1 MEIYA
6 LDNTYARIAIV
17 DQFESLIWTERYS
30 DLSDFTLVV
39 KDTTANRNQFKDGIV
54 LTHSLTD
61 RMMVVESRLRE
72 ITDAGLHTLKIQGR
86 GFESILYN
94 RSVTPFPES
103 TTTWK
108 SAAPAT
114 LGWIATRMVSFHL
127 VRGEGLM
134 PEDVVPELYTADTTE
149 GTELVSVAVE
159 LGNMFDRV
167 KSLCDS
173 AKLGFRIQLLPT
185 SPKLRFN
192 VYKGRDLRHVV
203 FSSTLDSLTSES
215 HLHDIKDYKNLAYV
229 WGKDAKKNTI
239 VAAPGLSVYRTG
251 IMRRVLHVD
260 AGDID
265 PAESTE
271 ATYLDQLKQRGLE
284 ALAEHNKV
292 DIFDGLLT
300 GLDPYQ
306 YQYSY
311 SLGDVITMMDAD
323 NRKHTAVITEYIWSW
338 DGNGLKAYPT
348 FTATD
353 EWEENV

>member
-1 MEIYA
+1 MEIYT
-6 LDNTYARIAIV
+6 LDAAYSRTAIV
-17 DQFESLIWTERYS
+17 DQFDSLIWTERYS
-30 DLSDFTLVV
+30 DLSDFILVV
-39 KDTTANRNQFKDGIV
+39 KDTAANRSQFRDGV
-54 LTHSLTD
+54 FLTHNLTD
-61 RMMVVESRLRE
+61 RMMVVESQLRE
-72 ITDAGLHTLKIQGR
+72 VTDLGLHTLKIQGR
-86 GFESILYN
+86 GFESLLKN
-94 RSVTPFPES
+94 RTVTPFPIG

-114 LGWIATRMVSFHL
+114 LGWVATRMVSHHL
-127 VRGEGLM
+127 VLGEGLM
-134 PEDVVPELYTADTTE
+134 AEDVVPEMYTADTTE

-159 LGNMFDRV
+159 LGDMFDRV

-173 AKLGFRIQLLPT
+173 GKLGFRIQLLPT

-229 WGKDAKKNTI
+229 WGKDAKESKV

-265 PAESTE
+265 PAEST
-271 ATYLDQLKQRGLE
+271 AAVYDDQLKQRGLE
-284 ALAEHNKV
+284 ALAEFNKV
-292 DIFDGLLT
+292 DIFDAQLT
-300 GLDPYQ
+300 GLDPYE
-306 YQYSY
+306 YRYTY
-311 SLGDVITMMDAD
+311 SLGDVVTMLDAN

-353 EWEENV
+353 EWN